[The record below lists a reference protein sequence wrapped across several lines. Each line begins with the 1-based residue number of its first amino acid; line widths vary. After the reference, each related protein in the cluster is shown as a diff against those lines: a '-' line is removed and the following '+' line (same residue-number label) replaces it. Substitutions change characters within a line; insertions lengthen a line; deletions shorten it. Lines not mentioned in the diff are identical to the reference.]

1 MGDVHGKKRTEISF
15 ESTSQR
21 RRNGK
26 GVIKLKSITK
36 PEARKKILVVDDEKS
51 IRLIIESTFRH
62 DFTVISLSNG
72 EEALA
77 LLDDG
82 NVPDL
87 IICDLVMPK
96 MDGFNFTHILRSSG
110 FFDDIP
116 LIILS
121 GSEESQDRIRC
132 FELGADDFL
141 IKPFSPKELLARV
154 RRRLIAR
161 EKYMQ
166 RSGW

>member
-1 MGDVHGKKRTEISF
+1 L
-15 ESTSQR
+15 
-21 RRNGK
+21 NA
-26 GVIKLKSITK
+26 ITK
-36 PEARKKILVVDDEKS
+36 PETRKKILVVDDEKS
-51 IRLIIESTFRH
+51 IRLIIESTFRN
-62 DFTVISLSNG
+62 DFTVIPLSNG

-82 NVPDL
+82 IIPDL

-96 MDGFNFTHILRSSG
+96 MDGFKFTHILRSSG

-121 GSEESQDRIRC
+121 GSEESKDRIRC

-141 IKPFSPKELLARV
+141 LKPFNPKELLARV
-154 RRRLIAR
+154 NRRLIAR